1 MAEVEQKAFLAR
13 HWKGLLNAVIVLA
26 LIGLIIAVRGQI
38 VQTFKNLSHVSVYY
52 LILLIPIEFLNYDA
66 QARFYRSMYNVLGD
80 KLKYWFGFKLS
91 LELNFIN
98 LVFPSGG
105 VSGISYFGVRL
116 KSAGLGGSRAVL
128 IQILKLFLTWI
139 SFELLL
145 IVGLFILATS
155 GHASNLVI
163 LFAGA
168 LSTLVIVGTFL
179 FIFIVGSRERIRAVT
194 VFIVKALN
202 WLLGLVRLHNFGVNI
217 DRFHVALDDL
227 HDSYKKVESHL
238 ADLQRPFWQALYMN
252 LSEVAALYIVFMAFG
267 HFVNVGAIILAYA
280 IANFAGLI
288 SVLPAGAVVY
298 EGLMT
303 AVLVIAGVPVAV
315 SLPVVVMYRILNT
328 LIQLPPGYY
337 FYHQN
342 LRKA

>member
-1 MAEVEQKAFLAR
+1 MTEEERKPFLVR
-13 HWKGLLNAVIVLA
+13 HWKGLLNSIIVLA
-26 LIGLIIAVRGQI
+26 LIALVVAMHNQL
-38 VQTFKNLSHVSVYY
+38 VQTFQNLSHVSVYY
-52 LILLIPIEFLNYDA
+52 LILLLPIEFLNYDA
-66 QARFYRSMYNVLGD
+66 QARFYRSMYQVLGD

-128 IQILKLFLTWI
+128 VQILKMFLTWI

-145 IVGLFILATS
+145 IIGLFILATN
-155 GHASNLVI
+155 GHAGNLVI

-179 FIFIVGSRERIRAVT
+179 FIFIVSSRTRISAVT
-194 VFIVKALN
+194 VFIVQILN
-202 WLLGLVRLHNFGVNI
+202 WLLDIIHLRNLHINI
-217 DRFHVALDDL
+217 DRFHVALDEL
-227 HDSYKKVESHL
+227 HESYKKIESRL
-238 ADLQRPFWQALYMN
+238 TKLQRPFWQALYMN
-252 LSEVAALYIVFMAFG
+252 ATEVAALYVVFIAFG
-267 HFVNVGAIILAYA
+267 HFVNIGAIILAYA

-288 SVLPAGAVVY
+288 SVLPGGAVVY

-303 AVLVIAGVPVAV
+303 AVLVIAGVPVAI

-328 LIQLPPGYY
+328 LIQVPPGYY
-337 FYHQN
+337 FYHRG
-342 LRKA
+342 LRT